1 MQYVNYKYDQL
12 TQEQHV
18 YMLKKILSYC
28 IKYMD
33 GETLKT
39 VLLAQS
45 DNYMLEL
52 INDLRKEGAL
62 VG

>member
-1 MQYVNYKYDQL
+1 MQYVNYNYNQL
-12 TQEQHV
+12 TSEQHV
-18 YMLKKILSYC
+18 YMLKKIVAYC

-39 VLLAQS
+39 VLLAQG

-52 INDLRKEGAL
+52 INELQKEGAL